1 MSASRSNPS
10 RRELLK
16 LAGATTLSGA
26 AAAVPLA
33 TGDAARAVA
42 APEPTG
48 SGSPAEALGQ
58 GVRVPRANAGPLQAL
73 TAAEADLLDAIVARL
88 IPTDAHGP
96 GAAEAG
102 AVRYIDRALAGGLS
116 HLRDTYRAGLDALD
130 RYAAA
135 TRGMPFLQL
144 APTDQDS
151 VLIDVETGG
160 ASYVG
165 RFPGGSSA
173 PFFALLLAHT
183 RQGTFGDPFYGG
195 NDGFVGW
202 DLLRY
207 PGVRTAV
214 TADDQ
219 RLGARP
225 TPLRKSAYDSDMFTR
240 ATASARPP
248 AEGRDGDPA

>member
-1 MSASRSNPS
+1 MSASRSSKPS

-16 LAGATTLSGA
+16 VAATAGVAAAAPVGPASAEPVSSAHATA
-26 AAAVPLA
+26 QAAPVPRAAAVPA
-33 TGDAARAVA
+33 TR
-42 APEPTG
+42 
-48 SGSPAEALGQ
+48 
-58 GVRVPRANAGPLQAL
+58 GPLQAL

-88 IPTDAHGP
+88 IPTDANDP
-96 GAAEAG
+96 GATEAG

-130 RYAAA
+130 KYAAA
-135 TRGMPFLQL
+135 TRGKPFLQL
-144 APTDQDS
+144 TATEQDS

-165 RFPGGSSA
+165 RFPGGSSGQ
-173 PFFALLLAHT
+173 FFALLLSHT

-195 NDGFVGW
+195 NEGFVGW

-219 RLGARP
+219 RLGAAL

-240 ATASARPP
+240 ATASARP
-248 AEGRDGDPA
+248 AAGGRDGDPA